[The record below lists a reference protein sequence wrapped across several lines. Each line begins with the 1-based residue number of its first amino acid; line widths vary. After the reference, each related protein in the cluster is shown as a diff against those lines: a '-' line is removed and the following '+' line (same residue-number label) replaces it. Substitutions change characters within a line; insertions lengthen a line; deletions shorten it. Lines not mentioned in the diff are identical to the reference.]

1 MRSHATI
8 AALIA
13 ASCALCGAGTPATSR
28 RATRG
33 ELSLAKR
40 FDNAQL
46 TFYSPDAGGGLGACG
61 EIIHNSD
68 FIVALNTPQYQAS
81 TPPGGFRSTL
91 CDQSITITVNGKTA
105 TAKIM
110 DECPFCPDDGLDL
123 TPALF
128 SFFAPLSSG
137 LVIGSWNLLNV
148 SAN

>member
-1 MRSHATI
+1 MRSRATL
-8 AALIA
+8 AMLVV
-13 ASCALCGAGTPATSR
+13 ASGVLCGAGTPTAGGP
-28 RATRG
+28 AARG

-40 FDNAQL
+40 FNNAQL
-46 TFYSPDAGGGLGACG
+46 TFYSPDAGGSIGACG

-81 TPPGGFRSTL
+81 TPPGSFRSTL

-105 TAKIM
+105 TARIM
-110 DECPFCPDDGLDL
+110 DECPFCPNDGLDL

-137 LVIGSWNLLNV
+137 LVIGSWNVLNA